1 MNALRALGRISNSTA
16 ELAPESPD
24 GRRDAAARSQ
34 ILRRAAGSRTPFQK
48 IAAALSGLGPEL
60 SVRLEGPNLEQFVV
74 REVVL
79 HGTARERVFLLS
91 ELRALL
97 LDPDEETLA
106 TLPPKLENWFDI
118 WIDKRE
124 KFTFM
129 ADTSVPAGDLPPTAV
144 VGVGTGTLGAR
155 IRDACR
161 SWFRSDREPS
171 RMAVLSAA
179 QAAATMSSLEGRV
192 SVVACREGFLLRG
205 EKEAGITYEGVIDF
219 TRHLTPERTAQMAL
233 WQGCQLSPHKF
244 VLEKLENTTEIP
256 LPSQDM
262 TCTEEGRKNLR
273 RLTELATNLTDQD
286 WAVLAAE
293 AERRAAANR
302 VSMALETSE
311 SRPMLYKDR
320 PASEDLITFLRREYR
335 DKGIL
340 KQGFNKATL
349 RKYDPTCARA
359 IDHYEATKQPLPHDV
374 QIPTAYAVKSRKQAM
389 ENQ

>member
-1 MNALRALGRISNSTA
+1 
-16 ELAPESPD
+16 
-24 GRRDAAARSQ
+24 
-34 ILRRAAGSRTPFQK
+34 
-48 IAAALSGLGPEL
+48 
-60 SVRLEGPNLEQFVV
+60 
-74 REVVL
+74 
-79 HGTARERVFLLS
+79 
-91 ELRALL
+91 
-97 LDPDEETLA
+97 
-106 TLPPKLENWFDI
+106 
-118 WIDKRE
+118 
-124 KFTFM
+124 
-129 ADTSVPAGDLPPTAV
+129 
-144 VGVGTGTLGAR
+144 
-155 IRDACR
+155 
-161 SWFRSDREPS
+161 
-171 RMAVLSAA
+171 MAVLSAA